1 MKIGILTPH
10 YAFNYGAVLQAFALL
25 TYLKSQGHDVVIIN
39 RRPPSQAAVPSLA
52 GRVCRKMQEHTQGR
66 NFIANEIKHLQPQ
79 TVPIILPQDLSLID
93 KYHLEAIIVGSD
105 QVWRDDYAFNSFGYN
120 VFLDFAGCE
129 IRKIS
134 YAPSFGKDT
143 WVQPEPVRQRVAE
156 LLHDFHAIS
165 VREASGVDI
174 CRRMFDVE
182 ATHVIDPT
190 FLLVGDDY
198 LSHYGLSRQNGRKP
212 FVAGYILDGDELK
225 KKALATIAHKLGM
238 DCREIIFDTYI
249 GRLSRFV
256 HRFYPIYPT
265 VETWLRNIANSDF
278 VVTNSFHGMAF
289 SIIFRK
295 QFIVFGNKERG
306 MERFHSMLRMFGL
319 ENRLLNWEDDASSLI
334 STPIDYHAVES
345 LIVQWRKK
353 SQFFLNNALQ

>member
-39 RRPPSQAAVPSLA
+39 RRPPSQAAVPSLL
-52 GRVCRKMQEHTQGR
+52 GRVCRKIQEHTQGR
-66 NFIANEIKHLQPQ
+66 NFIANEIKHLHPQ
-79 TVPIILPQDLSLID
+79 TVPIILQQDLPLIELHFD
-93 KYHLEAIIVGSD
+93 AIIVGSD

-120 VFLDFAGCE
+120 VFLDFVDPTT
-129 IRKIS
+129 RKIS

-143 WVQPEPVRQRVAE
+143 WERPEPVRQRVAE

-198 LSHYGLSRQNGRKP
+198 LCHYGLSRQNGRKP
-212 FVAGYILDGDELK
+212 FVAGYILDGDEVK
-225 KKALATIAHKLGM
+225 RKALATIAHKLGM
-238 DCREIIFDTYI
+238 DCRKIIFDIYT

-256 HRFYPIYPT
+256 HRFYPIYPS

-306 MERFHSMLRMFGL
+306 MERFSSMLQMLGL
-319 ENRLLNWEDDASSLI
+319 GNRLLDWEDDVEPLI
-334 STPIDYHAVES
+334 STPIDYHSVEP
-345 LIVQWRKK
+345 LIAKWKDK
-353 SQFFLNNALQ
+353 SKAFLNNALR